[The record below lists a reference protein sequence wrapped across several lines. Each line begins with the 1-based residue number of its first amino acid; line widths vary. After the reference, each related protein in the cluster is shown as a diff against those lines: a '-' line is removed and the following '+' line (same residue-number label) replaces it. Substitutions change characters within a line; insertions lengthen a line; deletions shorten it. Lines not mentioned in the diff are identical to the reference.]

1 MPRHTH
7 TSQSPPHDLLNSED
21 ATNRRETVV
30 PLTRKALLIGVR
42 ETLQPQAEKLTGT
55 HKDVRAMKNLLIAT
69 YQYQER
75 DIITLLDCRDTHP
88 KDRHPTRENILR
100 ELHALVEDA
109 QPRDHLF
116 FYYAGH
122 VEQQTTDDPKEEDG
136 LDEFIVPC
144 DCDGVENAIQ
154 DDVLREILVETLPAQ
169 CKLTAVFDACH
180 SGTLLDL
187 DHWRCNRRRAK
198 VPFLPQ
204 FHLKE
209 KHTLRNNNGKQTSQ
223 QGLTVYE
230 NLRTNDTQFTQSK
243 TTLPI
248 SLRRTVNVEN
258 NQAFPSRTPTATSAK
273 VWRIL
278 RKTRT
283 TLSITAVS
291 NSLNFFRRR
300 NTSPYNI
307 SNSVMQKQIQ
317 PATTTQKHSV
327 PLRKPTRL
335 GSIDIPIPR
344 CASPIQFCDGDCHDR
359 DEYIYDGPLVIALSA
374 CTDAQRAWESGD
386 QGTLTKTLVDLL
398 QKNPHPRLATMMD
411 NLGSILPPP
420 SFASSS
426 QTNHEISRRIHHAIV
441 NTYHKETLKYK
452 KQLAKWKQKHPSQ
465 ASDRPLDE
473 GQLNLD
479 ETQDPQLSSL
489 RPLEMSAEWA
499 P

>member
-7 TSQSPPHDLLNSED
+7 TSRSPPHDLLNSED
-21 ATNRRETVV
+21 ATNKRETVV

-42 ETLQPQAEKLTGT
+42 ETLQPQAEKLPGT
-55 HKDVRAMKNLLIAT
+55 HKDVRAMKNLLITT

-75 DIITLLDCRDTHP
+75 DIITLLDCHDTHS

-109 QPRDHLF
+109 RPRDHLF

-144 DCDGVENAIQ
+144 DCDGVEKAIQ
-154 DDVLREILVETLPAQ
+154 DDVLREILVESLPAQ

-209 KHTLRNNNGKQTSQ
+209 KHSLRNNNAKQTSQ
-223 QGLTVYE
+223 QGLAVYE

-283 TLSITAVS
+283 TLSTSAVS
-291 NSLNFFRRR
+291 NSLSFLRRR
-300 NTSPYNI
+300 NTSPYNN
-307 SNSVMQKQIQ
+307 SNLVVQTQIQ

-335 GSIDIPIPR
+335 GSLDIPIPR

-386 QGTLTKTLVDLL
+386 QGTLTKILVDLL
-398 QKNPHPRLATMMD
+398 QKNPHPRLATMISSFR
-411 NLGSILPPP
+411 GSNP
-420 SFASSS
+420 
-426 QTNHEISRRIHHAIV
+426 
-441 NTYHKETLKYK
+441 K
-452 KQLAKWKQKHPSQ
+452 
-465 ASDRPLDE
+465 
-473 GQLNLD
+473 G
-479 ETQDPQLSSL
+479 
-489 RPLEMSAEWA
+489 
-499 P
+499 

>member
-1 MPRHTH
+1 M
-7 TSQSPPHDLLNSED
+7 
-21 ATNRRETVV
+21 
-30 PLTRKALLIGVR
+30 PLTRKALLIGVK
-42 ETLQPQAEKLTGT
+42 ETLQPQAEKLPGT

-75 DIITLLDCRDTHP
+75 DIITLLDCHDTHP

-154 DDVLREILVETLPAQ
+154 DDMLREILVESLPAQ

-209 KHTLRNNNGKQTSQ
+209 KHSLRNNNGKQTSQ
-223 QGLTVYE
+223 QGLAVYE

-283 TLSITAVS
+283 TLSISA
-291 NSLNFFRRR
+291 
-300 NTSPYNI
+300 
-307 SNSVMQKQIQ
+307 IQ

-327 PLRKPTRL
+327 PLRKLTRL
-335 GSIDIPIPR
+335 GSLDIPIPR

-411 NLGSILPPP
+411 NLG
-420 SFASSS
+420 
-426 QTNHEISRRIHHAIV
+426 RRIHHAIV

-465 ASDRPLDE
+465 ASDQPLDE
-473 GQLNLD
+473 GQLNMD